1 MRILLA
7 NDGFGDAGGVQ
18 VYLDAVM
25 TAFAARGHDLA
36 IAYCTGEGAI
46 GSADGEAGPLSRRLP
61 RFRVAGPGARAAFA
75 AIRTW
80 APDLCFSH
88 NMDYVDVDRAL
99 GAIAPIVKFMH
110 GYFGT
115 CIGGLKTHAFPTPVA
130 CDRVYGPAC
139 LALYFPRRCGQLSP
153 AAFFRQRRVAES
165 HRDVRDVYSAI
176 VVASEHMRR
185 EFVRS
190 GADPARVRTNP
201 LFPTEPV
208 DPAVSPAPAEPAVVF
223 LGRMTALKGG
233 DLLIRAVHH
242 ATARLGRAIR
252 LTMVGDGPR
261 RGEWEALASSLAVPC
276 VFTGWKSGAER
287 WPIVRGASV
296 VAIPS
301 VWPEPFGL
309 VGLEAGALGVPAVA
323 VAVGGIGEWLRDGQ
337 NGVAVAAPATPRSLG
352 DALAAV
358 LGDRDRLA
366 ALRVGAHQ
374 VAREMTLANHID
386 RLEAIFAAC

>member
-1 MRILLA
+1 MRILFA
-7 NDGFGDAGGVQ
+7 NDGLGDAGGVQ

-25 TAFAARGHDLA
+25 SAFAARGHELA
-36 IAYCTGEGAI
+36 IAYCTDEGAM
-46 GSADGEAGPLSRRLP
+46 GEADGEAAPISRRLP
-61 RFRVAGPGARAAFA
+61 RFHLAGPEARATLEE
-75 AIRTW
+75 IRTW
-80 APDLCFSH
+80 APDICYSH
-88 NMDYVDVDRAL
+88 NMADVDVDRAL
-99 GAIAPIVKFMH
+99 GGIAPVVKFMH

-139 LALYFPRRCGQLSP
+139 LALYLPRRCGQLNP
-153 AAFFRQRRVAES
+153 AAFFRQWRVAES
-165 HRDVRDVYSAI
+165 YRDIRVQYAAI

-190 GADPARVRTNP
+190 GTDPARVKTNP
-201 LFPTEPV
+201 LFPSEPV
-208 DPAVSPAPAEPAVVF
+208 DPAVSPVPQGSHVVF

-242 ATARLGRAIR
+242 ATARLGRTIR
-252 LTMVGDGPR
+252 LTMIGDGPR
-261 RGEWEALASSLAVPC
+261 RSEWEALASSLTLPC
-276 VFTGWKSGAER
+276 VFTGWKVGAER
-287 WPIVRGASV
+287 WPLVRGASV

-323 VAVGGIGEWLRDGQ
+323 VDVGGIREWLRDGE
-337 NGVAVAAPATPRSLG
+337 NGIAVAAPATPRSLG
-352 DALAAV
+352 DALASV
-358 LGDRDRLA
+358 LGDRDRQA
-366 ALRVGAHQ
+366 ALRAGAHA
-374 VAREMTLANHID
+374 VAGEMTLASHID

>member
-1 MRILLA
+1 MRILFA

-25 TAFAARGHDLA
+25 TAFMARGHELA
-36 IAYCTGEGAI
+36 VAYCSEDGAMAS
-46 GSADGEAGPLSRRLP
+46 GDGEAALMSRGLP
-61 RFRVAGPGARAAFA
+61 RFRVAGPGARAALA
-75 AIRTW
+75 AIRAW
-80 APDLCFSH
+80 APDLCYSH
-88 NMDYVDVDRAL
+88 NMDDVDVDRAL
-99 GAIAPIVKFMH
+99 GAIAPVVKFMH

-130 CDRVYGPAC
+130 CDRVYGAAC
-139 LALYFPRRCGQLSP
+139 LALYFPRRCGQLNP
-153 AAFFRQRRVAES
+153 VAFFRQWRAAES
-165 HRDVRDVYSAI
+165 HRDVRDLYSAI
-176 VVASEHMRR
+176 VVASEHMRH
-185 EFVRS
+185 EFIRS
-190 GADPARVRTNP
+190 GANPARVRTNP

-208 DPAVSPAPAEPAVVF
+208 DPVVSPAPAEPHVVF

-242 ATARLGRAIR
+242 AATRLGRAIR

-261 RGEWEALASSLAVPC
+261 RTEWEALAASLALPC
-276 VFTGWKSGAER
+276 TFTGWKNGAER
-287 WPIVRGASV
+287 WPLLRGASV

-323 VAVGGIGEWLRDGQ
+323 VDVGGIGEWLRDGR
-337 NGVAVAAPATPRSLG
+337 NGVAVAAPATPHSLG

-358 LGDRDRLA
+358 LGDRDRLI
-366 ALRVGAHQ
+366 ALRAGAHQ
-374 VAREMTLANHID
+374 AAREMTLAKHID
-386 RLEAIFAAC
+386 RLEAIFAEC